1 MTPVK
6 NLVDFGI
13 STVSVQAGEYIDEVI
28 RAEVTPIFQSS
39 TFLLSDDH
47 DQKVLQG
54 KQREINIYTF
64 FSYKSFGNRK
74 WRLIED

>member
-1 MTPVK
+1 MRAWLTPLK

-13 STVSVQAGEYIDEVI
+13 SIVSVQAGECIDEVI
-28 RAEVTPIFQSS
+28 RAVVTPIFQSS

-47 DQKVLQG
+47 YQKVLQG

-64 FSYKSFGNRK
+64 FS
-74 WRLIED
+74 

>member
-1 MTPVK
+1 VLTPLK

-28 RAEVTPIFQSS
+28 RNVVTPIFQSS

-47 DQKVLQG
+47 YQKVLQG

-64 FSYKSFGNRK
+64 FS
-74 WRLIED
+74 